1 MNDDIRDELLELR
14 RYVRTDVEHVRE
26 GINAII
32 RRLGTVYRGYAEHN
46 DARAI
51 RYSRWVMM
59 LSIGLEYIQV
69 HPQCLEG
76 YLDGIAFEMTLRDQ
90 I

>member
-14 RYVRTDVEHVRE
+14 RYVRTDVEHVR
-26 GINAII
+26 
-32 RRLGTVYRGYAEHN
+32 RRVEDIALKFNVISRESMDGKYSRS
-46 DARAI
+46 
-51 RYSRWVMM
+51 RYSRWSTM
-59 LSIGLEYIQV
+59 LMIGLEYIQV

-90 I
+90 V